1 MLNAYV
7 FNDGLLESSGASN
20 GTKDIVWVDVCKP
33 DEEEQERLFQE
44 FEQPAIGVEALGEI
58 EATSRFYKDEHGI
71 HIHSY
76 FIDDPLL
83 SFQPDETMPRNLSAS
98 LTLHNNR
105 LYTTR
110 DEELA
115 VFRLFCIRAGKASS
129 QSHNGVSV
137 LLGLFETKVD
147 LVADLLER
155 IYGELDGASRSVFGG
170 KGREMQ
176 GVVSSLSRFEDLNG
190 KLRLVILDTQR
201 AMRFLLRFAN
211 LNETEQQRVRN
222 ILRDVE
228 SLTPHT
234 NYLFKKVS
242 FLMDA
247 ANGIINVDQNNII
260 KVMTLASVVF
270 LPPTL
275 IASLY
280 GMNFSQMPE
289 LSWQFGYPMAVGVMM
304 LSAVAPFLWFK
315 RKGWL

>member
-1 MLNAYV
+1 MLNTYV
-7 FNDGLLESSGASN
+7 FNQGRLEPAAQFN
-20 GTKDIVWVDVCKP
+20 ETKEIVWVDACEP
-33 DEEEQERLFQE
+33 NEEEQKRLIEE
-44 FEQPAIGVEALGEI
+44 FTQPAIGDEELGEI
-58 EATSRFYKDEHGI
+58 EATSRFFKDEHGI

-83 SFQPDETMPRNLSAS
+83 SFQHDETMPSNLSAS

-110 DEELA
+110 NEELA
-115 VFRLFCIRAGKASS
+115 VFRLFHMRASKIVSKTE
-129 QSHNGVSV
+129 NGTSV
-137 LLGLFETKVD
+137 LLGLFETKID

-190 KLRLVILDTQR
+190 KLRLVLLDTQR
-201 AMRFLLRFAN
+201 AMRFILRFAT
-211 LNETEQQRVRN
+211 LADVEQQRVRD

-234 NYLFKKVS
+234 NYLFEKVS

-280 GMNFSQMPE
+280 GMNFSHMPE
-289 LSWQFGYPMAVGVMM
+289 LSWRFGYAMAIGLMG
-304 LSAVAPFLWFK
+304 LSAVAPFVWFK